1 MVFLY
6 IQNGLNI
13 FQKKKMDELLKLIKV
28 MYKSRLELNKT

>member
-13 FQKKKMDELLKLIKV
+13 FQKKMDELLKLIKV

>member
-13 FQKKKMDELLKLIKV
+13 FQKKNGRTIKA
-28 MYKSRLELNKT
+28 YKSYV